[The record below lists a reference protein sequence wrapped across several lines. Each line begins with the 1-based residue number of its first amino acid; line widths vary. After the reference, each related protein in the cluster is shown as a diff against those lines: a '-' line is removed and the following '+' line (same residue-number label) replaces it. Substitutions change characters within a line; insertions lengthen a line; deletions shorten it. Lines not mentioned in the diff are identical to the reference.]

1 MLKAP
6 VQEERVV
13 AVQLLKEAQ
22 EVVQAR
28 VWKKAS
34 QG

>member
-13 AVQLLKEAQ
+13 EVQPLKEAQ

-28 VWKKAS
+28 VWRKAS